1 MTSIKL
7 TLTGA
12 SAKAEV
18 EGALTSGMVGV
29 PVTICCDSA
38 WDGLIKTLVCRS
50 GTGTQ
55 AVVNVPNR
63 TTLPQEVLKRSK
75 WGKNDLFLGVEGR
88 RGDGTL
94 VIASTMAFCQKILP
108 GANPG
113 EDPGMDRG
121 NPVWMQILGLIGP
134 LSDLK
139 TSHRD
144 NLVLA
149 INDALGGVG
158 IEKIEIEGVP
168 ETASSAKAEGSAVFS
183 ADRGAAAET
192 TGMEG

>member
-12 SAKAEV
+12 SASAEV

-55 AVVNVPNR
+55 AVVNVQNQ
-63 TTLPQEVLKRSK
+63 TTLPSEALKRSK

-121 NPVWMQILGLIGP
+121 NPVWMQILSLIGP

-149 INDALGGVG
+149 INDALGGMG
-158 IEKIEIEGVP
+158 IEKIEIEEIP
-168 ETASSAKAEGSAVFS
+168 ETASVAEEESSAVS
-183 ADRGAAAET
+183 NVDGAAET